1 MDYGDYGA
9 WTDYRDYGVWM
20 DYGDSLQGLRCVG
33 GLRGLSGF
41 TARIASRLV
50 SRARTP
56 HIVKNPISGTRIS
69 DVADT
74 WSSFWT
80 AVKMSMIIV

>member
-1 MDYGDYGA
+1 MDG
-9 WTDYRDYGVWM
+9 
-20 DYGDSLQGLRCVG
+20 LQGLRRVDR
-33 GLRGLSGF
+33 LRGFLAGITVRGWITGSLGVYG
-41 TARIASRLV
+41 AWIALRLV
-50 SRARTP
+50 RRARTP